1 MQLPETR
8 ETNAPSSAPLWR
20 RFGRAVVW
28 AAIAG
33 TLLAFALPQLRAAH
47 AYYGE
52 VPLSQ
57 ALARYMERHGP
68 RFPESWEALDPFL
81 REESLS
87 TGFYHG
93 WIRESFDL
101 AWGVNAA
108 ALYRPGSCATGGRPI
123 IFPRR
128 LKADP
133 NLPWC
138 FDDGR
143 LAALM
148 KKKGFLPAAG
158 KHQAD

>member
-1 MQLPETR
+1 MP
-8 ETNAPSSAPLWR
+8 
-20 RFGRAVVW
+20 RF
-28 AAIAG
+28 
-33 TLLAFALPQLRAAH
+33 RAAH
-47 AYYGE
+47 VYYGE

-57 ALARYMERHGP
+57 GLAKYIERHGS
-68 RFPESWEALDPFL
+68 RFPESWEALDPYL

-101 AWGVNAA
+101 AWGIDAA
-108 ALYRPGSCATGGRPI
+108 ALYRPGSCSAGRRPI
-123 IFPRR
+123 ILPKR
-128 LKADP
+128 LIADP

-148 KKKGFLPAAG
+148 KQKGLLSPVRG
-158 KHQAD
+158 P